1 MKKDDFDPKYY
12 GRRFGGVEHMSDLSF
27 GVEGLSQPEIDVSN
41 IKAVMERVSLYFQR
55 CDEEFQEPG
64 VAGMCLWLG
73 ITTERWKSW
82 VDGAEFNATHR
93 IFCERVMTLL
103 ESRLEEQMVQGKIN
117 PVTAMFLL
125 KSQHGY
131 IDTPQPKK
139 AQKRQVIKEMPVND
153 ILKLISKK

>member
-1 MKKDDFDPKYY
+1 MAKESYDPRYY
-12 GRRFGGVEHMSDLSF
+12 RQRERMSDLAF
-27 GVEGLSQPEIDVSN
+27 GVEGLTMPEIDVSN
-41 IKAVMERVSLYFQR
+41 IKDVMERTSLYFNR

-64 VAGMCLWLG
+64 VAGLCLWLG
-73 ITTERWKSW
+73 ITSERWKSW

-93 IFCERVMTLL
+93 VFCERVMTLL
-103 ESRLEEQMVQGKIN
+103 ESRLEEQMIQGKIN

-131 IDTPQPKK
+131 VDTPQPKRS
-139 AQKRQVIKEMPVND
+139 QKRQSIKEMPVTD

>member
-1 MKKDDFDPKYY
+1 MAKESYDPRYY
-12 GRRFGGVEHMSDLSF
+12 RQRERLSDLAF
-27 GVEGLSQPEIDVSN
+27 GVEGLTMPEIDVSN
-41 IKAVMERVSLYFQR
+41 IKDVMERTSLYFKR

-64 VAGMCLWLG
+64 VAGLCLWLG
-73 ITTERWKSW
+73 ITSERWKSW

-93 IFCERVMTLL
+93 VFCERVMTLL
-103 ESRLEEQMVQGKIN
+103 ESRLEEQMIQGKIN

-131 IDTPQPKK
+131 VDTPQPKRS
-139 AQKRQVIKEMPVND
+139 QKRQSIKEMPVTD